1 MFMMPEVLTLSILN
15 LIFFLFSTVAFY
27 LSMTIVLQWDK
38 SSSAPLQYKLE
49 KESYLAATIIKYMF
63 YLKIPLFMFFIF
75 TLDKIS
81 FVLPGAMCA
90 AGVVNATTYA
100 TPLLFLK
107 IVNIYLFAYWILL
120 DAEDMKQ
127 ESQPYLKLKFMMF
140 IVLYLLLL
148 GEIFLETLNFLSIDV
163 KSVVDCC
170 GAIFS
175 TNNDTYISYILGAP
189 TTIQLSL
196 FYGMFLMMLVA
207 VMIKNRYLLAFLNII
222 FLAIALI
229 TLISFFGTYI
239 YELPTHHCPFCLLQE
254 DYHYV
259 GYLLYA
265 VLFLGTFNGMSVG
278 FVEFSKERIM
288 YKSKISILL
297 NTLYVI
303 LISLYPLNYFIRN
316 GVWL

>member
-1 MFMMPEVLTLSILN
+1 MFMMPEVLTLAILN
-15 LIFFLFSTVAFY
+15 LIFLLFSTIAFY
-27 LSMTIVLQWDK
+27 LSVTIVLQWDK
-38 SSSAPLQYKLE
+38 FSASPLQYKLE
-49 KESYLAATIIKYMF
+49 KQSYLAATIIKYMF
-63 YLKIPLFMFFIF
+63 FIKIPLFMFFIF

-90 AGVVNATTYA
+90 AGVVNATIYA

-107 IVNIYLFAYWILL
+107 ILNIYLFAYWILL

-127 ESQPYLKLKFMMF
+127 EAQPYLKLKFIMF
-140 IVLYLLLL
+140 IFLYFLLL
-148 GEIFLETLNFLSIDV
+148 GEIFLETINFLSIDV
-163 KSVVDCC
+163 TSVVDCC
-170 GAIFS
+170 GTIFS
-175 TNNDTYISYILGAP
+175 TNSHTYISYILGASP
-189 TTIQLSL
+189 KMQLTL
-196 FYGMFLMMLVA
+196 FYGVFLMMLVSA
-207 VMIKNRYLLAFLNII
+207 IRKNRYLLSFLNIF
-222 FLAIALI
+222 FLAIALM

-265 VLFLGTFNGMSVG
+265 VLFLGTFNGISVG
-278 FVEFSKERIM
+278 FVEFSKEQIQ
-288 YKSKISILL
+288 YKSQVSIFF

-303 LISLYPLNYFIRN
+303 VISLYPLSYYIRN